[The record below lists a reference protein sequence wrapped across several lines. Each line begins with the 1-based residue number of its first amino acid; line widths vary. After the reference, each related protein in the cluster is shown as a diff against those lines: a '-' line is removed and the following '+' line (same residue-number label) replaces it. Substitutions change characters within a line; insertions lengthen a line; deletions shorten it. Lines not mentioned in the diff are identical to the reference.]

1 MMILLAAAAV
11 LSSAHVNVS
20 TRTYV
25 ISQQPEDAV
34 HSKAFILLNF
44 HPTVKYGRSF
54 SKALQVAS
62 KDFILLNNATSFV
75 PYCTALQLASKAFIL
90 VGKATHTKQHC
101 TALQLQSKDFVL
113 IENSTDYAPYCTALQ
128 VQSKDFVLVG
138 GVQSTAVQLQSQDLV

>member
-1 MMILLAAAAV
+1 MRWMESNAPSLALGASRCTRSGILLAAAAV

-75 PYCTALQLASKAFIL
+75 PYCTALQLASKAFVL
-90 VGKATHTKQHC
+90 VGNATVY
-101 TALQLQSKDFVL
+101 S
-113 IENSTDYAPYCTALQ
+113 TALQ
-128 VQSKDFVLVG
+128 V
-138 GVQSTAVQLQSQDLV
+138 